1 MNLFAR
7 KGVVADED
15 MAPEHRLHRSLGW
28 PHLVALGVGAIVGT
42 GILTLTGV
50 GAAKAGPA
58 VILSFAI
65 AGLICACA
73 ALAYAEMATMIPASG
88 SAYTY
93 SYVVIGELVAWVIGW
108 SLILEY
114 SLVVSAVAVGWSGY
128 AAPLLHDL
136 AGYPMALAQSPE
148 LGGIVNLPAVFII
161 AVVAGLLIYG
171 TKESA
176 TVNALLVLVKIVALI
191 VFVAVAFPY
200 FDSANFDPFMP
211 FGFPKTGAPGAEVG
225 VMAAAAI
232 IFFAFYGFDA
242 IATAAEETKNPGRD
256 LAIGIVGSMVVCVII
271 YMAVAAAAI
280 GALAYT
286 RFADSPEPLALILR
300 ELGQPWAARYLAASA
315 VIALPT
321 VILAFFYGQSR
332 IFFVMARDGLLP
344 RGLARVSGRGSPVR
358 ITIFTGIIVAI
369 LAGLVPLA
377 ELAAL
382 ANAGTLTAFIAVCA
396 CMLIMRTRAPNVP
409 RRFSTPWPW
418 VVGLGGIAGC
428 LYLLYSLPWNTQRY
442 FLLAQV
448 VGLGLYL
455 VYGYR
460 RSPLGTGRSD
470 PLQYSGLLIGA
481 LGLLIAAGA
490 LLYGPPRSQE
500 GGLYYHFLVYLLG
513 LVLMLGGTLLFGSGA
528 IARRIASGGSDRSP
542 PGG

>member
-1 MNLFAR
+1 MAKWNAR
-7 KGVVADED
+7 KLVISDED
-15 MAPEHRLHRSLGW
+15 LAPEHRLKRSLGW
-28 PHLVALGVGAIVGT
+28 PHLIALGVGAIVGT

-65 AGLICACA
+65 AGVICAAA

-93 SYVVIGELVAWVIGW
+93 TYVVLGELLAWFVGW

-128 AAPLLHDL
+128 ASGFLTSLG
-136 AGYPMALAQSPE
+136 AGLPPALIQGPE
-148 LGGIVNLPAVFII
+148 LGGVINLPAIFII

-171 TKESA
+171 LRESA
-176 TVNALLVLVKIVALI
+176 TVNAALVVVKIVALI
-191 VFVAVAFPY
+191 VFVAVALPY
-200 FDSANFDPFMP
+200 FNPEHFEPFMP
-211 FGFPKTGAPGAEVG
+211 YGFPKSGPSGAEVG

-256 LAIGIVGSMVVCVII
+256 LSIGIVGSMVVCVII
-271 YMAVAAAAI
+271 YMAVAGTAV

-300 ELGQPWAARYLAASA
+300 EIDQPWAARFLAASA

-344 RGLARVSGRGSPVR
+344 PGLARVTDRGSPVR
-358 ITIFTGIIVAI
+358 ITLFTAVIVGALAGII
-369 LAGLVPLA
+369 PLA
-377 ELAAL
+377 DLAAL
-382 ANAGTLTAFIAVCA
+382 ANAGTLTAFVAVAVC
-396 CMLIMRTRAPNVP
+396 MLAMRRIAPDAP
-409 RRFSTPWPW
+409 RQFRTPLAWP
-418 VVGLGGIAGC
+418 VGLVAILGC
-428 LYLLYSLPWNTQRY
+428 LYLFYSLPQTTQLWFLGAHVVGFALY
-442 FLLAQV
+442 FL
-448 VGLGLYL
+448 
-455 VYGYR
+455 YGAR
-460 RSPLGTGRSD
+460 RSV
-470 PLQYSGLLIGA
+470 
-481 LGLLIAAGA
+481 AGA
-490 LLYGPPRSQE
+490 RAG
-500 GGLYYHFLVYLLG
+500 
-513 LVLMLGGTLLFGSGA
+513 
-528 IARRIASGGSDRSP
+528 
-542 PGG
+542 